1 MDTQITAKKLL
12 LVEGK
17 DEINFFSALFKE
29 VDIDDVQVF
38 ESKGKD
44 KFDGE
49 LELIL
54 NDPNFEHVI
63 SIGVVRDADLNH
75 DSAFKSVCSS
85 LKKFNLPTPKGH
97 LLFAKN
103 ERIQTGVFIA
113 PGFTSNGMLE
123 SLILESLA
131 DHPVKIA
138 SAEYI
143 NTLRASLAPTN
154 EQCIYKFPRN
164 EHKAHMHAFLAGM
177 EKFLPSV
184 GMAAVKGYFNL
195 SSHVFDDIKDFIKK
209 I

>member
-1 MDTQITAKKLL
+1 MDTQITAQKLL

-17 DEINFFSALFKE
+17 DEINFFTALFKE
-29 VDIDDVQVF
+29 LRINDVQVI

-49 LELIL
+49 LELII
-54 NDPNFEHVI
+54 NDRDFENVT
-63 SIGVVRDADLNH
+63 SIGIVRDADNSH
-75 DSAFKSVCSS
+75 EDAFRSVCSS
-85 LKKFNLPTPKGH
+85 LRKFNLPVPREHRVFIKSG
-97 LLFAKN
+97 K
-103 ERIQTGVFIA
+103 IQTGVFIA

-143 NTLRASLAPTN
+143 NTLRRTLAPEN
-154 EQCIYKFPRN
+154 AECIYKFPRN

-177 EKFLPSV
+177 EKFLPSA
-184 GMAAVKGYFNL
+184 GMAAIKGYFDL
-195 SSHVFDDIKDFIKK
+195 SSGVFNDIKEFLRQI
-209 I
+209 